1 MARQMK
7 RGRHAADDGSF
18 GKSAGMAAGRGTAL
32 LAVAVV
38 LGIVLLN
45 ATDESPSSVST
56 EPDTEQTQ
64 PTTPSGGDPDP
75 TTSTTAPAP
84 PARLPAQVKVIAVN
98 GAGVNGAGAKITDVL
113 REAGFNVLAPLTG
126 TRGSTTAVFHAAGF
140 EREGAAVATSLA
152 VPTSVVQ
159 ALGTP
164 PPVADIR
171 GADVVVIVG
180 ADLANRITAT
190 PSSSSTSST
199 APRSTTASSTT
210 SSTRP

>member
-18 GKSAGMAAGRGTAL
+18 GKSAGIAAGRGTAL

-45 ATDESPSSVST
+45 ATDDSPSEVSSK
-56 EPDTEQTQ
+56 PDTDQTQ
-64 PTTPSGGDPDP
+64 PTTPAGGDPDP
-75 TTSTTAPAP
+75 TTSTSTAP
-84 PARLPAQVKVIAVN
+84 PARLPAEVKVIAVN
-98 GAGVNGAGAKITDVL
+98 GAGVNGAGAKATDAL

-126 TRGSTTAVFHAAGF
+126 TRGATTAVFHAAGF
-140 EREGAAVATSLA
+140 EREGAAVATALA
-152 VPTSVVQ
+152 VPTTAAQ

-171 GADVVVIVG
+171 GADVVVVVG
-180 ADLANRITAT
+180 ADLANRLTAT
-190 PSSSSTSST
+190 SSSSSTSST
-199 APRSTTASSTT
+199 APRSTAASSSTT
-210 SSTRP
+210 STRP

>member
-32 LAVAVV
+32 LVVAVV

-45 ATDESPSSVST
+45 ATDDSTTSVSSG
-56 EPDTEQTQ
+56 PDTEATP

-75 TTSTTAPAP
+75 TTSTTVALP
-84 PARLPAQVKVIAVN
+84 PARLPAEVKVIAVN
-98 GAGVNGAGAKITDVL
+98 GAGVDKAGAKITDVL
-113 REAGFNVLAPLTG
+113 REGGFNVLAPLTG

-140 EREGAAVATSLA
+140 EREGAAVATALGVATTA
-152 VPTSVVQ
+152 VQ
-159 ALGTP
+159 ILGTP

-171 GADVVVIVG
+171 GADVVVIIG
-180 ADLANRITAT
+180 ADLANRIAAT
-190 PSSSSTSST
+190 SSSSSTSST
-199 APRSTTASSTT
+199 APRSTASSTT
-210 SSTRP
+210 STSRP